1 MRVFWDPTSQDVM
14 ELQRFVKT
22 SKLETFYTIF
32 SVWTRFLYRRGSQV
46 ILVEMI

>member
-1 MRVFWDPTSQDVM
+1 MRFFWDPTSQDVM

-32 SVWTRFLYRRGSQV
+32 SVWTRFHRRGSQV